1 MYQVRSVFASYL
13 RNHVVCAFMAECEYQ
28 LASDHLSYGLMKG
41 VRNATLKHA
50 VSHFRASLQSP
61 AGNQILHDD
70 VESESLLSLVLD
82 AERPV

>member
-1 MYQVRSVFASYL
+1 MYQVRSVFASYM

-50 VSHFRASLQSP
+50 VSHF
-61 AGNQILHDD
+61 
-70 VESESLLSLVLD
+70 
-82 AERPV
+82 